1 MRLSLYLYTSVA
13 ADPAGGEMAL
23 RELDEQVAAAAA
35 AGFAGIWMPEHHAAS
50 RYFPPPFQLLT
61 WLAGRHPGLYVGT
74 NVALT
79 PLYHPLHLAESIATL
94 DWLTGGRGV
103 IGLGAGF
110 RPAEFE
116 AFGVDVESRFQLS
129 REIIAVLRRLL
140 DGERVSFE
148 IGPWRGR
155 EASVSVRTGR
165 RTPIL
170 WAAMNSMGVRTA
182 ARIGADGIL
191 PNPMGGIRAQ
201 LDLLEEF
208 DVLRG
213 VRAEWRPL
221 VADLVLGDD
230 ADQARRR
237 AVRSLGAEYGSFKH
251 WRSLV
256 ESLDTFARDPEAA
269 VDSIGDRALVG
280 TIDQVAAK
288 VDALAAAGVTDLAVR
303 ARVADTPQQEVIAAL
318 VAVGRL
324 AARTLG
330 TN

>member
-13 ADPAGGEMAL
+13 ADPAAGEVAL
-23 RELDEQVAAAAA
+23 REIDEQVAVAAA

-61 WLAGRHPGLYVGT
+61 WLAARHPGIYVGT
-74 NVALT
+74 NVALA

-116 AFGVDVESRFQLS
+116 AFGVDVDSRFQLS
-129 REIIAVLRRLL
+129 REIVDVLRRLL
-140 DGERVSFE
+140 EGERVSFE
-148 IGPWRGR
+148 IGPWRAR

-165 RTPIL
+165 RPPIL
-170 WAAMNSMGVRTA
+170 WAAMNSKGVRTA
-182 ARIGADGIL
+182 VRIGADGLL
-191 PNPMGGIRAQ
+191 PNPMGGMRLQ
-201 LDLLEEF
+201 VELLDEF
-208 DVLRG
+208 DALRG
-213 VRAEWRPL
+213 TRAKWRPL
-221 VADLVLGDD
+221 VADLVLGRD
-230 ADQARRR
+230 AEEARRR
-237 AVRSLGAEYGSFKH
+237 AIRSLGAEYGSFKH

-256 ESLDTFARDPEAA
+256 KSLDSFARDPEAA
-269 VDSIGDRALVG
+269 VDGVGEQALVG

-288 VDALAAAGVTDLAVR
+288 IDTLAAAGVTDLAVR
-303 ARVADTPQQEVIAAL
+303 ARVADTPQQEVLEAL
-318 VAVGRL
+318 TALGRL
-324 AARTLG
+324 TARPMG